1 MEYSPYRQNNDVQ
14 VFFDGNELFDEII
27 ESLKKAKKSIN
38 IQFYI
43 FKSDKIGSKILNI
56 LRRKEAGEIV
66 DSRRTA
72 YLETF
77 YLSIYF

>member
-1 MEYSPYRQNNDVQ
+1 MLRTQRKVGWTSLVVQ
-14 VFFDGNELFDEII
+14 WLGLNTSNARGKGLIPDPGT
-27 ESLKKAKKSIN
+27 
-38 IQFYI
+38 
-43 FKSDKIGSKILNI
+43 KIPHAAQHGQKIKKILNI